1 MNLYSKARK
10 HIDMSRVKELRE
22 EKIKEEKIA
31 EVLKQQEVLLVE
43 LKKEEIKE
51 DPIYSNWRRELNEQM
66 MTTDALRVT
75 LPPQGNANLADFAF
89 PVIALGSSPGY
100 VQSGNDYTFGPASA
114 GVPPAES
121 SSINVTMNSEKY
133 DTIVFDWVNS
143 GVIDKF
149 FAFTGSDG
157 GSNTYNFSTSSG
169 RKEIRLKP
177 SDRKRSVSIAFNI
190 QRNAGGGLGTN
201 KILNVT
207 FQRRTPVNVFVGL
220 DSPEATSFVRDG
232 RSDALSPNQKKKK
245 IEDQLKAGSDYL
257 DKMFGTNVMPKYA
270 TKIAEYEPQQS
281 FMDIQVGD
289 QRITKVNNKTVTDTT
304 KKIKDGKM
312 DGKPIYYDNQGNMR
326 VSQPQPKPKSI
337 TTTTTTTSNTDRT
350 SITNVPKTTTFTSTT
365 DTSSYED
372 REGYKTGIPA
382 VDYSADIAGS
392 IKSNTPV
399 NIPQK
404 NIPKDQINKLINAID
419 PNSIGEYGIP
429 INATP
434 QPYSDDHFYEL
445 PNGEVK
451 KHTASSRA
459 KYPNNTNPL
468 SSGNTGFMGKGN
480 PLGAAGQAQAQFVAP
495 KDGSEP
501 YYQYTD
507 HAYVNSAQMGGGE
520 IPDPIKTLGSIGVH
534 AASGYGKK
542 FSPLD
547 SPYHQTGG
555 VLDTTTPNTG
565 KMKNYPSYIR
575 GDVRK
580 QVKVPLSQMPPKVQ
594 DAVNKQIKL
603 GSVKESVEKIKQKR
617 RLKSP
622 KDLADKIPG
631 YYDGKPAP
639 LGFPIVE
646 PPKMKDGMH
655 PDLVDGKKVA
665 KRFNRLDPIS
675 AKAMPPTGNPHID
688 KKVRA
693 AAKKPK

>member
-31 EVLKQQEVLLVE
+31 EALKQQEELLVK

-51 DPIYSNWRRELNEQM
+51 DPKYSNWRRELNEQM
-66 MTTDALRVT
+66 MTTDALKVT
-75 LPPQGNANLADFAF
+75 LPPQGNTNLDDFAF
-89 PVIALGSSPGY
+89 PVEALGSSPGT

-121 SSINVTMNSEKY
+121 SSISVTMNSEKY

-220 DSPEATSFVRDG
+220 DSPEATSFIRDG
-232 RSDALSPNQKKKK
+232 QSDALSPNQKKKK

-270 TKIAEYEPQQS
+270 TEIAEYEPQQS
-281 FMDIQVGD
+281 FMDIQAGGE
-289 QRITKVNNKTVTDTT
+289 RITKQDGKTTRDTT
-304 KKIKDGKM
+304 RDIEA
-312 DGKPIYYDNQGNMR
+312 KP
-326 VSQPQPKPKSI
+326 
-337 TTTTTTTSNTDRT
+337 
-350 SITNVPKTTTFTSTT
+350 
-365 DTSSYED
+365 
-372 REGYKTGIPA
+372 
-382 VDYSADIAGS
+382 
-392 IKSNTPV
+392 TP
-399 NIPQK
+399 
-404 NIPKDQINKLINAID
+404 
-419 PNSIGEYGIP
+419 
-429 INATP
+429 TP
-434 QPYSDDHFYEL
+434 QPTPTPTPTPEPTPTSTKSAIPRFYRNLSAEGMGGAIQYASSTMK
-445 PNGEVK
+445 NGEEYLKNQFRGTDVNVSKLMSLGKELARLNHTYAFGGGTQSTLDRIKNTEQRIKAEIEGGKPDLKPVTQVPSSTENQAELEKNIEASLKQLEIDNRELKGSALKRNIGLAVDLGLDILTVVTLLTPIPGDEAVALTAQAAKAGVK
-451 KHTASSRA
+451 TGAKTAAQKATIDAFKREVTDMKTLTRAQNALSRA
-459 KYPNNTNPL
+459 PK
-468 SSGNTGFMGKGN
+468 GFKGD
-480 PLGAAGQAQAQFVAP
+480 VA
-495 KDGSEP
+495 
-501 YYQYTD
+501 
-507 HAYVNSAQMGGGE
+507 
-520 IPDPIKTLGSIGVH
+520 IPIKVQGKTINVKANEILRNKNFKIIGE
-534 AASGYGKK
+534 KK
-542 FSPLD
+542 
-547 SPYHQTGG
+547 
-555 VLDTTTPNTG
+555 
-565 KMKNYPSYIR
+565 SY
-575 GDVRK
+575 
-580 QVKVPLSQMPPKVQ
+580 
-594 DAVNKQIKL
+594 N
-603 GSVKESVEKIKQKR
+603 
-617 RLKSP
+617 
-622 KDLADKIPG
+622 DLTKKIPG

-639 LGFPIVE
+639 LGFPIEE
-646 PPKMKDGMH
+646 PPKMKNGFH